1 MSYLILYLIAGSI
14 TVFAENEEYR
24 LLMYISK
31 VMLMPL
37 LALYYHYYLKGAKGS
52 KLIYLALFFSWL
64 GDIFLMF
71 PRDESSPNAKLLFIS
86 GLVAFLIGH
95 INYIAHF
102 YNEVKS
108 KIKETVIVQS
118 PYLLLPF
125 LLFIIVFLKTLYPT
139 LGTMKAPV
147 TIYGIVITCMLIAAF
162 NRKNAVNT
170 VSFYFTITG
179 AILFVFSDSCIA
191 INLFYK
197 PFELAR
203 MIIMITYI
211 LAQLIII
218 KGVLESQPK

>member
-1 MSYLILYLIAGSI
+1 MLYLILYLIAGSI
-14 TVFAENEEYR
+14 TVFAESKEYQ

-52 KLIYLALFFSWL
+52 KFIYLALFFSWL

-71 PRDESSPNAKLLFIS
+71 PRDESSHGKILFIL
-86 GLVAFLIGH
+86 GLVSFLIGH

-102 YNEVKS
+102 YNEIRF
-108 KIKETVIVQS
+108 KIKETIIVQK

-125 LLFIIVFLKTLYPT
+125 FLFIILFLKVLYPT
-139 LGTMKAPV
+139 LGTMKIPV
-147 TIYGIVITCMLIAAF
+147 TIYGVVITSMMITAF
-162 NRKNAVNT
+162 NRKNIVNI
-170 VSFYFTITG
+170 VSFYFTIIG

-191 INLFYK
+191 INLFYQ

-203 MIIMITYI
+203 MMIMITYI

-218 KGVLESQPK
+218 KGVLEAHPE